1 MLICANILH
10 SPGSSSELRM
20 LNMKAV
26 MEILSTHFCIRPA
39 NWESTWMENHEKTL
53 YESACACVFQ
63 QLMQLTSVHWWDYW
77 TAMATDCTM
86 TQNGLHMAPAQK
98 KKKYRLEWRQGDR
111 QEPERGQTFGVTGTE
126 GGIKQKSESNR
137 PRDHVAEGAHPG
149 ALPELSQSRL
159 ISETS
164 CPLSPQFTSAPPP
177 VQPKLLCSPFAVL
190 PGSGS

>member
-1 MLICANILH
+1 MCVSAIN
-10 SPGSSSELRM
+10 
-20 LNMKAV
+20 V
-26 MEILSTHFCIRPA
+26 THFRPLMGLL
-39 NWESTWMENHEKTL
+39 NRDGHRLHNDPKR
-53 YESACACVFQ
+53 SARGTGA
-63 QLMQLTSVHWWDYW
+63 
-77 TAMATDCTM
+77 
-86 TQNGLHMAPAQK
+86 K